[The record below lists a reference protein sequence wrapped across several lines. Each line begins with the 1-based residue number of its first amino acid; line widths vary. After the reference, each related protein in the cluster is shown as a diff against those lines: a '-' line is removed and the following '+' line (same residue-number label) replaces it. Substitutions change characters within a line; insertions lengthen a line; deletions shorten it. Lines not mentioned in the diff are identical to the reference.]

1 MRRSDYDVTD
11 RIRTTSAEEVEA
23 EVLRLFHGLY
33 DDAPAVGISRAFADV
48 RRLYAGEH
56 PDYHACDTAYHDTQH
71 VLDVTLAMARL
82 LDGYAGSRRNGA
94 PALAPGHFALGVI
107 AALFHDFGY
116 LRRRADRRHRNGAEY
131 TLIHVSRGATYLR
144 HYLLEL
150 GMGRLAS
157 IAATLLHYTGYER
170 AAEAIRVSDS
180 MMRRI
185 GHMLGTADII
195 AQMSDR
201 CYLEKCRDRLY
212 PEFVLAGIA
221 QRKLPGGRTET
232 MFASG
237 EDLVHKTPGFY
248 QTASRRLDEVLV
260 RAYDYAERH
269 FGGQNVY
276 LEEIQK
282 NVRHAEVL
290 ARSLGAAVLRRQ
302 PPSTLTG
309 GAVPAPVI
317 P

>member
-11 RIRTTSAEEVEA
+11 QIRTTSAGEVES
-23 EVLRLFHGLY
+23 EVLRLYHAHFRGTY
-33 DDAPAVGISRAFADV
+33 ATPIVRAFADMQ
-48 RRLYAGEH
+48 RLYRGEH
-56 PDYHACDTAYHDTQH
+56 PDYHACDTAYHDIQH

-82 LDGYAGSRRNGA
+82 LDGYARSRRDSA
-94 PALAPGHFALGVI
+94 PALSPEHFMLGVI

-116 LRRRADRRHRNGAEY
+116 LRRRGDRRHHNGAEY
-131 TLIHVSRGATYLR
+131 TLIHISRGATFLRRYLHR
-144 HYLLEL
+144 L
-150 GMGRLAS
+150 GLGRLAGV
-157 IAATLLHYTGYER
+157 AATLLHYTGYER
-170 AAEAIRVSDS
+170 PTETIRVSDS

-221 QRKLPGGRTET
+221 QRKRPDGGTET
-232 MFASG
+232 VFASG
-237 EDLVHKTPGFY
+237 EDLVHKTPDFY
-248 QTASRRLDEVLV
+248 QSASRRLDEALS
-260 RAYDYAERH
+260 RAYDYAARH

-276 LEEIQK
+276 LDEIQK

-290 ARSLGAAVLRRQ
+290 AKSQGAGILRRL
-302 PPSTLTG
+302 PPSTLR
-309 GAVPAPVI
+309 AESAPALVVP
-317 P
+317 

>member
-11 RIRTTSAEEVEA
+11 RIRTTSADEVEA
-23 EVLRLFHGLY
+23 EVLRLFHALY
-33 DDAPAVGISRAFADV
+33 DSAPAKGLVRAFTDMQ
-48 RRLYAGEH
+48 RLYRGEH
-56 PDYHACDTAYHDTQH
+56 SDYHACDTAYHDTQH

-82 LDGYAGSRRNGA
+82 LDGYARGRRNGA
-94 PALAPGHFALGVI
+94 PVLAPEHFVLGVI

-116 LRRRADRRHRNGAEY
+116 LRRRRDRRHGNGAEY
-131 TLIHVSRGATYLR
+131 TLIHIARGAAFLRRYL
-144 HYLLEL
+144 HDL
-150 GMGRLAS
+150 GMGQLAS
-157 IAATLLHYTGYER
+157 ITAVLLHYTGYER
-170 AAEAIRVSDS
+170 PVEAIRISDA

-185 GHMLGTADII
+185 GQMLGTADII

-276 LEEIQK
+276 LEEMQK
-282 NVRHAEVL
+282 NVRHAEIL
-290 ARSLGAAVLRRQ
+290 AKSLGAGDLRRQ
-302 PPSTLTG
+302 PPISLT
-309 GAVPAPVI
+309 ASAAAALAI
-317 P
+317 R

>member
-11 RIRTTSAEEVEA
+11 RIRTTSAEAVEA
-23 EVLRLFHGLY
+23 EVLRLFHALY
-33 DDAPAVGISRAFADV
+33 DGAPAKGIVRAFGDMQ
-48 RRLYAGEH
+48 RLYRGEH
-56 PDYHACDTAYHDTQH
+56 SDYHACDTAYHDMQH

-82 LDGYAGSRRNGA
+82 LDGYARGRRNGA
-94 PALAPGHFALGVI
+94 PRLAPEHFVLGVI

-116 LRRRADRRHRNGAEY
+116 LRRRGDRRHGNGAEY
-131 TLIHVSRGATYLR
+131 TLIHISRGAAFLR
-144 HYLLEL
+144 RYLLTL
-150 GMGRLAS
+150 GMGRLAG

-170 AAEAIRVSDS
+170 PAEAIRISDEL
-180 MMRRI
+180 MRRI
-185 GHMLGTADII
+185 GHMLGTADLI

-221 QRKLPGGRTET
+221 QRTLPGGRTET
-232 MFASG
+232 LFASG
-237 EDLVHKTPGFY
+237 EDLVRKTPDFY

-276 LEEIQK
+276 LEEMQK
-282 NVRHAEVL
+282 NVRHAEAL
-290 ARSLGAAVLRRQ
+290 AKSLGAGDLRRQ
-302 PPSTLTG
+302 LPNTLTASAESG
-309 GAVPAPVI
+309 LVI